1 MFDFEATD
9 RSAPASTGSDRRDSR
24 PVKRLQGFLVFK
36 RTFDLVGAFL
46 ILGLALPVGL
56 VLLALNPFLN
66 PGGLFY
72 RQTRMGRDCR
82 PFTALKFRSM
92 LDGAASDR
100 GAWDGIEHHRIT
112 AFGRFLRRTRLD
124 ELPQCWN
131 VLCGDMS
138 LIGPRPDYYDHAVE
152 YVATVPGYRE
162 RHAVRPGVSGYAQT
176 ELGYAEGFEAVRRKV
191 EADLH
196 YIRNRS
202 VRLDLWIA
210 WRTIVVI
217 LRRQG
222 S

>member
-9 RSAPASTGSDRRDSR
+9 RPDVLTVQPRASDARVTTVVPS
-24 PVKRLQGFLVFK
+24 FLVFK
-36 RTFDLVGAFL
+36 RVFDLVGAFL

-56 VLLALNPFLN
+56 VLLVVNPFVN
-66 PGGLFY
+66 PGPLLY
-72 RQTRMGRDCR
+72 RQTRMGRGCR

-92 LDGAASDR
+92 LDGAAGAR
-100 GAWDGIEHHRIT
+100 GAWDGIEHDRIT
-112 AFGRFLRRTRLD
+112 PFGRFLRRTRLD

-131 VLCGDMS
+131 VLRGDMS
-138 LIGPRPDYYDHAVE
+138 LIGPRPDFYDHALE
-152 YVATVPGYRE
+152 YVSTIPGYRD

-176 ELGYAEGFEAVRRKV
+176 ELGYAEGREAVRRKV

-202 VRLDLWIA
+202 IRLDLWIA
-210 WRTIVVI
+210 WRTIIVI

-222 S
+222 T